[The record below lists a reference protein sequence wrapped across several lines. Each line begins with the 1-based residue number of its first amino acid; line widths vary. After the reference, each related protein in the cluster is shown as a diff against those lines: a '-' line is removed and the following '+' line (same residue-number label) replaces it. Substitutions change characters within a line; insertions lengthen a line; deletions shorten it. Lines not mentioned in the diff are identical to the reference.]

1 MEINKKSGFVT
12 IVGKPNAGKSTLIN
26 QIAKNKISI
35 ATPKRNTTRNQ
46 INFIYNDNDS
56 QIIFIDTPG
65 FLEITNNLD
74 ERMVEIIRRN
84 MKEVDL
90 VLFIIKAGEKLDQD
104 YLKKI
109 ELIDNKTKKF
119 LLVNKVDLVKSKAE
133 LIQDFEE
140 YQSVNI
146 FDEIIPISALKNTN
160 IDVLMKE
167 IKKYLPLDVQYYPE
181 DQMVDYSNEF
191 YTAEIIRE
199 KILFKFHDEI
209 PHEVFVKVTNF
220 DKEGG
225 IIKIRAEIIIS
236 RESLKK
242 IIIGKDGE
250 TIKDIGMKSRK
261 ELERYFNSKIFL
273 ETFVKIRKNWKNKE
287 SIIKEI

>member
-1 MEINKKSGFVT
+1 MEHNKKSGFVT

-46 INFIYNDNDS
+46 INFIYTDNDS

-65 FLEITNNLD
+65 FLEIENNLD
-74 ERMVEIIRRN
+74 EKMVNIIKRN

-119 LLVNKVDLVKSKAE
+119 LLVNKVDLVKSKE
-133 LIQDFEE
+133 TLLEDFNE
-140 YQSVNI
+140 YQEVDI
-146 FDEIIPISALKNTN
+146 FDEIIPISALKNIN
-160 IDVLMKE
+160 IDTLMKE
-167 IKKYLPLDVQYYPE
+167 IKKHLPLDVQYYPE
-181 DQMVDYSNEF
+181 DQIVDYSKEF

-199 KILFKFHDEI
+199 KILFKFRDEI

-220 DKEGG
+220 DKEKDL
-225 IIKIRAEIIIS
+225 IKIRAEIIIS

-242 IIIGKDGE
+242 IIIGKNGE
-250 TIKDIGMKSRK
+250 TIKEIGMQARK
-261 ELERYFNSKIFL
+261 ELERYFDSKIYL

-287 SIIKEI
+287 SIIKEV